1 MINVRQAGAAT
12 FPGRLPI
19 NAGDP
24 PGVFEELAK
33 LLTYYRD
40 QIETDVRRLR
50 GKCDTLAELQ
60 VVGNAYVATIA
71 NNCPDPIIKDS
82 IKRLAHLKFKH
93 AEASTSWA
101 H

>member
-1 MINVRQAGAAT
+1 MTRPITAT
-12 FPGRLPI
+12 
-19 NAGDP
+19 DP

-60 VVGNAYVATIA
+60 AVGNAYVATIA
-71 NNCPDPIIKDS
+71 NNCQEPIIKDS
-82 IKRLAHLKFKH
+82 IKRLAYLKFKC
-93 AEASTSWA
+93 AEATSWA
-101 H
+101 D